1 MGAVAFT
8 QLPASGRGGERM
20 AWLLDFSE
28 FDSAELR
35 SIRGVR
41 DEYERLGEVLIGGG
55 YAAAD
60 VVCEPTLESAASEGP
75 DSLLSFPGHAS
86 LSRRMTVSAERPA
99 LLLVVI
105 VGTAV
110 AADGR
115 TMLCLRDSN
124 PEDSE
129 TMLSLEQLQQILSGD
144 WNLAEQTIV
153 VLDVGRN
160 PWFRGG
166 PVNLLRDLQRLK
178 AESASLRDRSK
189 TAGNIF
195 WISTCSSGERSI
207 VSEGTGRG
215 VYLDALTTALAGAAD
230 GQSESPDGL
239 VSLREA
245 VVFADERVRLSA
257 AAIWGCPQHSW
268 YEGAGKSDLTLAR
281 ANWQSVV
288 VARQG
293 EPGTPGEL
301 GMLSGPRLESA
312 RVVGECRESLR
323 AGKLADLFSG
333 AAEATRLDPGNL
345 QCRRLQLL
353 AHLCARQFTQALTL
367 MSESSDEIWIPAG
380 DQAVAVE
387 AGNRV
392 VDTAVAGDFVR
403 AGVLSNAQSEHESV
417 VEIVSIRD
425 GKTGVSRVVAGQV
438 SMTVLR
444 QRMQQIEAVDWVQ
457 EMADELQLS
466 PRVVQGFVV
475 VYVAAVEKNQRQRA
489 RQDFL
494 IQVEALNFR
503 GSPLGLLEHR
513 DGSES
518 VALVETVNPGQL
530 EKNRERFRRILLAR

>member
-41 DEYERLGEVLIGGG
+41 DEYERLREVLIGGG

-60 VVCEPTLESAASEGP
+60 VVCEPALESAASEGP

-124 PEDSE
+124 PEDSK

-144 WNLAEQTIV
+144 WNLADQTIV

-230 GQSESPDGL
+230 GYGGSRDGYVLLQELLQWSGAKTAAAAATITGSHQHCWSFGETRADLAVSRFSESVAATHFGTRVRSEL
-239 VSLREA
+239 SFEALAGSRLESNRAVSDCLEFLRFGEMTKMLERAREA
-245 VVFADERVRLSA
+245 TALDPTNLQAWRLQMLAQLCAKNYSEALTASTQTGDELWLPITDSTLQLTVEGEDLITVFGGDL
-257 AAIWGCPQHSW
+257 IWLGQLQNPRTVGIQ
-268 YEGAGKSDLTLAR
+268 GIRNGRT
-281 ANWQSVV
+281 WQSVAV
-288 VARQG
+288 KASVPLSALERQKV
-293 EPGTPGEL
+293 
-301 GMLSGPRLESA
+301 SA
-312 RVVGECRESLR
+312 L
-323 AGKLADLFSG
+323 
-333 AAEATRLDPGNL
+333 
-345 QCRRLQLL
+345 
-353 AHLCARQFTQALTL
+353 
-367 MSESSDEIWIPAG
+367 
-380 DQAVAVE
+380 
-387 AGNRV
+387 
-392 VDTAVAGDFVR
+392 
-403 AGVLSNAQSEHESV
+403 
-417 VEIVSIRD
+417 
-425 GKTGVSRVVAGQV
+425 
-438 SMTVLR
+438 
-444 QRMQQIEAVDWVQ
+444 DWVSS
-457 EMADELQLS
+457 MALNLQLS
-466 PRVVQGFVV
+466 PAVMCEFSV
-475 VYVAAVEKNQRQRA
+475 VYA
-489 RQDFL
+489 RQTERSRKINL
-494 IQVEALNFR
+494 RSLMSSPAFR
-503 GSPLGLLEHR
+503 P
-513 DGSES
+513 
-518 VALVETVNPGQL
+518 
-530 EKNRERFRRILLAR
+530 